1 MVELAP
7 ILKKAYWVLALCGLI
22 YVSLIF
28 SLTYPTIQRGVLYS
42 HGINPSRFYD
52 VNDVENFGFLKSQVQ
67 PFNLLT
73 PDNATLYA
81 WHILPLHL
89 CKEHERELLASHSY
103 GVAEDM
109 TKTGAFNLLARDPN
123 ARVIVNLHGN
133 AANLGSGYRPGIYRN
148 FVSMSTP
155 YHPVHVIAF
164 DYRGFGLSTGEP
176 TEEGLITDALTVINY
191 LTSPPLSIS
200 PSRIAVVGES
210 LGTGVAAGLAERLAF
225 GDASPVKTLAGFV
238 LVAPFS
244 NIPKLLESYCIMGI
258 FPPLLSPLMGY
269 PRYKK
274 YVLDHIID
282 RWDTASRLARLT
294 GVSPQSDSD
303 AEHDDKNFHLTI
315 MHAANDPD
323 IPWREGKRAW
333 EAAVG
338 GEDAAKLGTF
348 TEQSISSD
356 NTTEVK
362 TWERR
367 VGSGLKRV
375 RWQKVRYGGHN
386 EIASLSPAAVAVM
399 KVFD

>member
-28 SLTYPTIQRGVLYS
+28 SLTYPTVQRGVLYS

-52 VNDVENFGFLKSQVQ
+52 INDVENFGFLKSQVQ
-67 PFNLLT
+67 PFNLLLRIM
-73 PDNATLYA
+73 PPICMGYPAPSSLQ
-81 WHILPLHL
+81 
-89 CKEHERELLASHSY
+89 EHEEEFSQPQLQ
-103 GVAEDM
+103 V
-109 TKTGAFNLLARDPN
+109 
-123 ARVIVNLHGN
+123 HGN

-338 GEDAAKLGTF
+338 GEDAAKVGTF

-386 EIASLSPAAVAVM
+386 EIASLCPAALAVM